1 MRRFI
6 YDLAYDETNIGPISV
21 DFQLTVHIDTEVIES
36 QNGNLDGTGNFVD
49 PSIADPNNDF
59 EDHVITTTQV
69 VDGTLSKTFTR
80 AALTAGI
87 TNNGNDLSGA
97 NPWTIPDNKF
107 VVFRSEPFQ
116 YDDDLSPND
125 TVSDAANTIPTTGNQ
140 IYNFPYPN
148 LPYPYAPNLWSH
160 FGNLFN
166 VSVPLRDINFVPQ
179 ASLAYWYFS
188 IPSNLSIV
196 RTKQDD
202 FYQYTLATAPTTLTT
217 TYPVLS
223 AIPMGN
229 WTVERA
235 TAVNYPL
242 PSSPTTYWTSNLYQF
257 PPPPASG
264 TITTPVVDYNV
275 STLRKT
281 DGSSLTGTYTYNRP
295 QPNNN
300 PGFLYHKKWEWEY
313 VFTVTVT

>member
-6 YDLAYDETNIGPISV
+6 YDLAYDGTDIGPTSV

-36 QNGNLDGTGNFVD
+36 VNGNLDGTGNFVD
-49 PSIADPNNDF
+49 PGVDF
-59 EDHVITTTQV
+59 SDTVTTNTHVE
-69 VDGTLSKTFTR
+69 DGTLEKAFTR

-87 TNNGNDLSGA
+87 TNNGNDLTGA

-116 YDDDLSPND
+116 YDDDLSPSS
-125 TVSDAANTIPTTGNQ
+125 TVSDAVNTVPDSGNQ
-140 IYNFPYPN
+140 IYYS
-148 LPYPYAPNLWSH
+148 PYPYAPNLWSH

-166 VSVPLRDINFVPQ
+166 VIGSLRDINFVPQ
-179 ASLAYWYFS
+179 GSLAYWHFS
-188 IPSNLSIV
+188 IPSNLNIE
-196 RTKQDD
+196 RTRQVDSY
-202 FYQYTLATAPTTLTT
+202 FNENAPAPTIITT
-217 TYPVLS
+217 TNPTLS

-235 TAVNYPL
+235 TAVYPL

-275 STLRKT
+275 STLRQT
-281 DGSSLTGTYTYNRP
+281 NGSSLTGTVTYNRP

-313 VFTVTVT
+313 VFTVTVA